1 MGGITQAGTRTRSPN
16 KKLTPTVTEMV
27 GKWFKKIV
35 AQQIQQNNQD
45 QDQTKA
51 FAEISTVLSVL
62 PE

>member
-1 MGGITQAGTRTRSPN
+1 M
-16 KKLTPTVTEMV
+16 
-27 GKWFKKIV
+27 